1 VNLFLVLPKIV
12 QENIAKFLNEPFT
25 STSGLEYWTQETKT
39 ITAGRLM
46 ELLSTAGFSLHY
58 HWMNIVVNKAP
69 CGHISQY
76 LWKTGT
82 SKTVDQKNSGKY
94 FSKKSDCL
102 SPKCLYRFVP
112 FTEKKLIVI
121 QVKINEPNPAC
132 TSLNI
137 FSRWSFVSCRIR
149 LMFANFC
156 KSKQKKTMAN
166 RHNWLN
172 LPLCILL
179 IPAAAG

>member
-1 VNLFLVLPKIV
+1 MNLFLVLPKIV

-46 ELLSTAGFSLHY
+46 EVLSTAGFSLHY

-137 FSRWSFVSCRIR
+137 FSRWSFVFMSNSINVCEF
-149 LMFANFC
+149 L
-156 KSKQKKTMAN
+156 QVKTKEN
-166 RHNWLN
+166 N
-172 LPLCILL
+172 
-179 IPAAAG
+179 GEQT